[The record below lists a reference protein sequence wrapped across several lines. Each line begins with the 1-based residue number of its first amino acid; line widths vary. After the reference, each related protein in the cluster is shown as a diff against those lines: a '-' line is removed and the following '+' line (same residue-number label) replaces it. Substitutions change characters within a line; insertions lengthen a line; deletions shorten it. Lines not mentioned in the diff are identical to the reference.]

1 MLNGISRLRELPKP
15 FHGDELTVSHHNLNV
30 FRIDDFQ
37 EALQHVG
44 LLAGSG
50 TACPRKG
57 APCDGKSHSFV
68 RNSDHQ
74 DVDGRL
80 AEVPLRSV
88 HGHFVGGLLR
98 KQVQEE
104 PPERHGI
111 EIVLAKKA
119 LNVRR

>member
-1 MLNGISRLRELPKP
+1 MTFSKRPSTPICSLAPELP
-15 FHGDELTVSHHNLNV
+15 
-30 FRIDDFQ
+30 
-37 EALQHVG
+37 
-44 LLAGSG
+44 
-50 TACPRKG
+50 
-57 APCDGKSHSFV
+57 APERVPARDWKSHSFV

-104 PPERHGI
+104 PPKRHGI
-111 EIVLAKKA
+111 EIVLAKKT